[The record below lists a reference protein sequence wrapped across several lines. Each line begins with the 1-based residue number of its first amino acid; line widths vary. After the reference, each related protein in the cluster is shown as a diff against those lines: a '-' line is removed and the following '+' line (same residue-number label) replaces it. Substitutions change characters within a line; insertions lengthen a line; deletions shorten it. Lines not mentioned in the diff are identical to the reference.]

1 MKRSMENHVKW
12 MTALCLA
19 LALTGCSLG
28 KMEPAPVLYD
38 LGTEE
43 GPAPV
48 GVGTHKPVALAFNAA
63 PALADTGMIWRV
75 ANGDSP
81 KVYARS
87 RWSVPPPD
95 LVRQRLSERLARLG
109 PVLSGDTVGLPRL
122 QVTLTRFEQVFS
134 ADGATSTGQ
143 VALQAVLL
151 QADGDGRVIA
161 QKLVR
166 SSAASATQDAGG
178 GARALS
184 QATDAAADELAAWL
198 SSAMR

>member
-1 MKRSMENHVKW
+1 MKRSMENGVKW
-12 MTALCLA
+12 LGAWCLA
-19 LALTGCSLG
+19 LALAGCSLG
-28 KMEPAPVLYD
+28 RMEPAPVLYD
-38 LGTEE
+38 LGIDDT
-43 GPAPV
+43 PAPA
-48 GVGTHKPVALAFNAA
+48 GVGMHKPVALAFSVA
-63 PALADTGMIWRV
+63 PALADTGMVWRV
-75 ANGDSP
+75 GNSDSP
-81 KVYARS
+81 RIYTRS

-109 PVLSGDTVGLPRL
+109 PVVPGDTVGLPRL

-151 QADGDGRVIA
+151 RADGQLIA

-166 SSAASATQDAGG
+166 RSVASATQDAGG

-184 QATDAAADELAAWL
+184 QATDEAADELSVWL
-198 SSAMR
+198 SGAMRRD

>member
-1 MKRSMENHVKW
+1 MKHSMQNPMKW
-12 MTALCLA
+12 MAALCLA
-19 LALTGCSLG
+19 LTLAGCSLG

-43 GPAPV
+43 GPALA
-48 GVGTHKPVALAFNAA
+48 GAGTHKPVALAFNAV

-75 ANGDSP
+75 ANSDSP
-81 KVYARS
+81 KTYARS

-151 QADGDGRVIA
+151 QADGRVIA
-161 QKLVR
+161 QKRVR
-166 SSAASATQDAGG
+166 RSAVAATQDAGG

-198 SSAMR
+198 SGALR

>member
-1 MKRSMENHVKW
+1 MKRSMQSRVKW
-12 MTALCLA
+12 MGALCLA
-19 LALTGCSLG
+19 LALAGCSLG

-38 LGTEE
+38 LGIDE
-43 GPAPV
+43 GSAPA
-48 GVGTHKPVALAFNAA
+48 GVGMHKPVALAFNAT

-81 KVYARS
+81 RIYTRS
-87 RWSVPPPD
+87 RWSVSPPD

-109 PVLSGDTVGLPRL
+109 PILSGDTVGLPRL

-134 ADGATSTGQ
+134 ADGATSSGQ

-151 QADGDGRVIA
+151 QADGQLVA

-166 SSAASATQDAGG
+166 RSVASTTQDAGG

-184 QATDAAADELAAWL
+184 QATDEAADELAAWL
-198 SSAMR
+198 SGAMR